1 MMLVIVGMPIQN
13 KGVIVRLIVLV
24 ISLLSANITY
34 AACTS
39 PVTEQGLLHS
49 IGVAPVTNNIS
60 KEQGAVKH
68 TYHFRKASTPED
80 DFADDNAAWEPDFN
94 IEVINPACIS
104 KVNVVFY
111 VDDAQ
116 AKISSSNI
124 KFASNA
130 YGYLTG
136 ADVAIF
142 HNQLNKLK
150 EVQWFKP
157 STDRVDMYFW
167 RNEGKPELYT
177 IGFTFKGV

>member
-1 MMLVIVGMPIQN
+1 M
-13 KGVIVRLIVLV
+13 RFIVLV
-24 ISLLSANITY
+24 ISLFSANLAY

-60 KEQGAVKH
+60 KEQEAVKH

-80 DFADDNAAWEPDFN
+80 NFADDNAAWEPDFN
-94 IEVINPACIS
+94 IEVINPTCIS

-111 VDDAQ
+111 VDDTQ

-124 KFASNA
+124 ELAGNA
-130 YGYLTG
+130 YSYLTG
-136 ADVAIF
+136 TDVAIF

-150 EVQWFKP
+150 DIQWFKP
-157 STDRVDMYFW
+157 SPDRVDMYFW
-167 RNEGKPELYT
+167 RNEGKPEHYLV
-177 IGFTFKGV
+177 GFTFKGV